1 MVFFPLFAKGLRKN
15 CYYSLCLALNFKYL
29 RLRGNK
35 RYIMENRRT
44 FIKKSGLF
52 LAASAL
58 PFSSLYGF
66 APAKKLGVALLGLG
80 GYATNQLAPALQQTK
95 NIELRGIIT
104 GSPDKIPRWKQK
116 YGIKDENIYNYENM
130 DGIANNDDID
140 VIYVVVPTF
149 LHSKYAVMA
158 ANTGK
163 HVFCEKPM
171 AMTAA
176 ECQDIIDACNKNKVK
191 LAIGYR
197 MQHEPNTKKIIKWA
211 KTKPY
216 GAIQTIDTKSGFR
229 IGSSGGWR
237 LDGAKGGGAIYDM
250 GVYPLNAA
258 RYSAGLEPI
267 SVTARHE
274 SKRPELFK
282 NGANEITYFDLEFPE
297 NIKADCMVTYNQGE
311 GNLDINCADGSYELS
326 PFQSYTG
333 VSGTTSDG
341 KVLSPCDC
349 NQQAIQMDDDALS
362 IINNKPMMVP
372 GEEGQRDIRIVEAIF
387 ESAKNGSKRIQL

>member
-1 MVFFPLFAKGLRKN
+1 M
-15 CYYSLCLALNFKYL
+15 
-29 RLRGNK
+29 
-35 RYIMENRRT
+35 
-44 FIKKSGLF
+44 
-52 LAASAL
+52 
-58 PFSSLYGF
+58 
-66 APAKKLGVALLGLG
+66 
-80 GYATNQLAPALQQTK
+80 
-95 NIELRGIIT
+95 
-104 GSPDKIPRWKQK
+104 
-116 YGIKDENIYNYENM
+116 
-130 DGIANNDDID
+130 
-140 VIYVVVPTF
+140 IYVVVPTF

-197 MQHEPNTKKIIKWA
+197 MQHEPNTKKIIEWA
-211 KTKPY
+211 ETRPY
-216 GAIQTIDTKSGFR
+216 GAIQSIETKSGFR
-229 IGSSGGWR
+229 IGNWGGWR

-258 RYSAGLEPI
+258 RYSSGLEPI

-274 SKRPELFK
+274 NKRPELFK
-282 NGANEITYFDLEFPE
+282 NGANEITYFDLEFPQG
-297 NIKADCMVTYNQGE
+297 IKADCMVTYNQNE
-311 GNLDINCADGSYELS
+311 GNLNINCADGSYELS

-341 KVLSPCDC
+341 KELPPCDC
-349 NQQAIQMDDDALS
+349 TQQSLQLDDDALS
-362 IINNKPMMVP
+362 ILNNKPMLVP

-387 ESAKNGSKRIQL
+387 DSAKNGSKRVEL